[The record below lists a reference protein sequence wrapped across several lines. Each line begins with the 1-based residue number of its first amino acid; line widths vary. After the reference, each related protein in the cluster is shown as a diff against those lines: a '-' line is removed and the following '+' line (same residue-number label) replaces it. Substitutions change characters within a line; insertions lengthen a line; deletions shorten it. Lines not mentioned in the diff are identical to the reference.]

1 MSETINKNEYFV
13 VNFSKII
20 LFFSHYVIKGE
31 KTMRFLTVQEAA
43 KVISVDR
50 KTIYHMIQTENLR
63 AYKISERGL
72 RIKEE
77 DLLEWMEK
85 RKL

>member
-1 MSETINKNEYFV
+1 MSETKNKNEYFV
-13 VNFSKII
+13 ANFSKTI
-20 LFFSHYVIKGE
+20 LNFSHYIYKGE
-31 KTMRFLTVQEAA
+31 KFMKLLTVQEAA
-43 KVISVDR
+43 KIIAVDR
-50 KTIYHMIQTENLR
+50 KTIYHMIQTEEIN

-77 DLLEWMEK
+77 DLLEWIEK

>member
-1 MSETINKNEYFV
+1 
-13 VNFSKII
+13 
-20 LFFSHYVIKGE
+20 
-31 KTMRFLTVQEAA
+31 MRFLTVQEAA

>member
-1 MSETINKNEYFV
+1 MENKNENFV
-13 VNFSKII
+13 VNFSKMI
-20 LFFSHYVIKGE
+20 LNFSHYRIKGE
-31 KTMRFLTVQEAA
+31 NTMRFLTVQEAA

-50 KTIYHMIQTENLR
+50 KTIYHMIQTDAIH

>member
-1 MSETINKNEYFV
+1 MK
-13 VNFSKII
+13 
-20 LFFSHYVIKGE
+20 L
-31 KTMRFLTVQEAA
+31 LTVQEAA
-43 KVISVDR
+43 KIISVDR
-50 KTIYHMIQTENLR
+50 KTIYHMIQTEEIN

-77 DLLEWMEK
+77 DLLEWVEK